1 MFDRLRNIQTVTFV
15 MLLCML
21 SLLSCSGG
29 GGNAREGKVDA
40 EEPERMIDEPLKSE
54 RITEEEYIAS
64 GMGMDNSGLLAHP
77 KMPFDLDTPYK
88 YMLAKDGSPI
98 GNVEFRIE
106 EHPQIGYRVSCRWD
120 MNDEATASYSMVSM
134 TQHVISDDLRPLNY
148 VRRVPLGTGHEIGMK
163 SVDFAAEEFGIKRGG
178 GKEEAGDGF
187 TRLRKPD
194 AELWPYTSN
203 EIFDLALIA
212 ACIDPTARN
221 AELWTL
227 DIETERIG
235 RLNLEFMGEEGYVM
249 VRNEM
254 TITARRYEASIDG
267 ASAASLIVA
276 PDGKLI
282 AVTLPGNVYAELV
295 VIEAGE

>member
-29 GGNAREGKVDA
+29 GGKTREGKVDM

-54 RITEEEYIAS
+54 RITEDEYITS
-64 GMGMDNSGLLAHP
+64 EMGMNNSGLLDHP
-77 KMPFDLDTPYK
+77 KMPFELDTPYK
-88 YMLAKDGSPI
+88 YLLTKDGSPV
-98 GNVEFRIE
+98 GSVEFRIE

-120 MNDEATASYSMVSM
+120 MNDEATASYSVVSM
-134 TQHVISDDLRPLNY
+134 TQHVINYDLRSLNY
-148 VRRVPLGTGHEIGMK
+148 VRRVPLGSGHEIGMK

-178 GKEEAGDGF
+178 GREEAGDGF
-187 TRLRKPD
+187 TPLRKPD
-194 AELWPYTSN
+194 AEIWPYTSN
-203 EIFDLALIA
+203 EVFDLALIA

-221 AELWTL
+221 AELWTIDL
-227 DIETERIG
+227 ESERIG
-235 RLNLEFMGEEGYVM
+235 RFNLEFMGEDGYVM
-249 VRNEM
+249 LQSEM
-254 TITARRYEASIDG
+254 TVIARKYEASIDG

-282 AVTLPGNVYAELV
+282 AVYLPGLVHAELV
-295 VIEAGE
+295 VVGE